1 MGAACCAQFAVSR
14 DRVLERPLSDYEGL
28 RQWVVDTHLSDAHSG
43 RVLEFLWHVVFGMT
57 AV

>member
-14 DRVLERPLSDYEGL
+14 NRVLERPLSDYEAL
-28 RQWVVDTHLSDAHSG
+28 RQWVVDTPLSDARSG
-43 RVLEFLWHVVFGMT
+43 RVLEFLWHVIFGMD